1 MSDTYEITYTFAF
14 DNGDKRTFTIHLDRH
29 TLADV
34 GPLSDAPPEWT
45 ALDFAKCPNC
55 PLSSQQVSCC
65 PAAVRLAEVVKVF
78 AQTVSYEK
86 ANVEVKVP
94 ERTYSKQT
102 SAQSGLSSLIGMQMA
117 VCGCPVTAKLRP
129 LVRLHLPFASGE
141 ETIFRAVGMY
151 LLGQYL
157 EAHAGG
163 TPDWSL
169 KGLAELY
176 VEIGRTNRA
185 FAKRLRAAAEKDA
198 NVNALTVLDTFAKVM
213 PDSID
218 GRLDELRYLFTSWKE
233 TPKPTAG

>member
-14 DNGDKRTFTIHLDRH
+14 DNGEKRTFTILLNRH

-34 GPLSDAPPEWT
+34 GTPSEEPPAWT

-55 PLSSQQVSCC
+55 PLDSKTVARC

-78 AQTVSYEK
+78 AKTVSYEK
-86 ANVEVKVP
+86 ATVEVKVP

-102 SAQSGLSSLIGMQMA
+102 SVQSGLSSVIGMQMA
-117 VCGCPVTAKLRP
+117 ACGCPVTAKLRP

-141 ETIFRAVGMY
+141 ETIFRAAGMY

-157 EAHAGG
+157 EAQAGR
-163 TPDWSL
+163 TPDWTL
-169 KGLAELY
+169 KGLSDLY

-218 GRLDELRYLFTSWKE
+218 GRLNELRYLFDSWKE
-233 TPKPTAG
+233 NA